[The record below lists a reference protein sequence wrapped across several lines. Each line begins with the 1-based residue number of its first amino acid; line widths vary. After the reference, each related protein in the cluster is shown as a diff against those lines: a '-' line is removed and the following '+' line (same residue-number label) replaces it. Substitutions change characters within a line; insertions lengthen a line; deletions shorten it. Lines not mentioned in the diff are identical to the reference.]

1 MVKMKR
7 QTILKAWAIFG
18 VYWFV
23 TFAILTFAGNAAL
36 PVILL
41 AALSLYAGV
50 ILAVISIAT
59 LLYEMIR
66 PANKA
71 PVEQKPE
78 EANPGQ

>member
-1 MVKMKR
+1 MKR

-23 TFAILTFAGNAAL
+23 TFAILTFAASAAL
-36 PVILL
+36 PVILV

-50 ILAVISIAT
+50 ILAIISVAT

-66 PANKA
+66 PAKKA
-71 PVEQKPE
+71 TAEQKPE
-78 EANPGQ
+78 EVKPVQ